1 MAGGKLTP
9 RQKMINL
16 MYLVF
21 IAMLALN
28 MSKEVLSAFGL
39 MNEKLEE
46 SNQTAQMS
54 NASMLA
60 ALDQKAA
67 EGDMQFKV
75 AADKAHKVEV
85 ITKNFY
91 EFVEQ
96 IKADLTSKVKVD
108 EKTGKLP
115 YEQMDKGDYL
125 DEKWFNPEGISP
137 AGKEVMA
144 TIEKY
149 KSDLKAILSDDPK
162 KFGSIIN
169 DLEKK
174 FNLSKVKNK
183 DGIEIEY
190 LDYHF
195 KGFPSVASM
204 LKFSAW
210 QNDVKKIE
218 TDIYNSL
225 LGKAA
230 LQAASYSNF
239 QAIVVLEKNA
249 YFSGEA
255 VKGKVVLGKY
265 DENVKVKDFKGPGK
279 LENGQAV
286 ISMTAGGVGEQSI
299 AGSFTFT
306 EDGKDIPIPF
316 KGTYVVVPRPNS
328 ATISADKMNV
338 VYRGLENPMTISFA
352 GVPDSKVKA
361 SAAGLRQVSG
371 GKYIIKP
378 ESGNEVVINVNA
390 TLDDGKPVSDKKV
403 FRIKNVP
410 PPTGFVRGEDDVVKG
425 PASSLEKSVV
435 TASPKDFD
443 FDVKF
448 SVVSFTIKVP
458 GQPTVQVN
466 GGNMSPAAIA
476 AIKKAQRG
484 DQISIANILARME
497 GSALT
502 LKASPV
508 IYEVQ

>member
-54 NASMLA
+54 NASMIE
-60 ALDQKAA
+60 ALKQKAA
-67 EGDMQFKV
+67 EGDKQFQV
-75 AADKAHKVEV
+75 AADQALKVEA

-91 EFVEQ
+91 DFVEQ
-96 IKADLTSKVKVD
+96 IKTDLTSKVKVD

-125 DEKWFNPEGISP
+125 DEKWFNPQGVSP
-137 AGKEVMA
+137 AGKEVVA

-149 KSDLKAILSDDPK
+149 KTDIADALGTDK
-162 KFGSIIN
+162 KFAGIIN
-169 DLEKK
+169 DLNKK
-174 FNLSKVKNK
+174 FDLSKVKNK
-183 DGIEIEY
+183 DGIEVEY

-204 LKFSAW
+204 LKLSAW

-230 LQAASYSNF
+230 LQVASYSNF
-239 QAIVVLEKNA
+239 KGFVVLEKSA
-249 YFSGEA
+249 YFSGEQ
-255 VKGKVVLGKY
+255 VKGQVVLGKY
-265 DENVKVKDFKGPGK
+265 DDGVKVKAFKGPGK
-279 LENGQAV
+279 LENGQAI
-286 ISMTAGGVGEQSI
+286 ISMTAGNVGEQNI
-299 AGSFTFT
+299 TGSFTFT
-306 EDGKDIPIPF
+306 EDGKDITIPF
-316 KGTYVVVPRPNS
+316 SQQYVVIPRPNS

-352 GVPDSKVKA
+352 GVADNKVKA
-361 SAAGLRQVSG
+361 SAPGLRQVSG
-371 GKYIIKP
+371 GKYILKP
-378 ESGNEVVINVNA
+378 EGGNEVAISVNA
-390 TLDDGKPVSDKKV
+390 TLGDGKVVNDKKV
-403 FRIKNVP
+403 FRVKNVP
-410 PPTGFVRGEDDVVKG
+410 PPSGFVRGEDDVVKG
-425 PASSLEKSVV
+425 PASSLEKSEV
-435 TASPKDFD
+435 TAKPKDFD

-448 SVVSFTIKVP
+448 TVISFTIKVP

-466 GGNMSPAAIA
+466 GGKMSPAAIN
-476 AIKKAQRG
+476 AIKKAGRG
-484 DQISIANILARME
+484 EQISISNILARMD
-497 GSALT
+497 GTSLT